1 MAGPG
6 EPPPNQPPPPEQAGE
21 KRSRRERARIAA
33 MVVLAVLITLFAVLN
48 GKQVKVNWIAGSG
61 KAPLI
66 IVIVISLLA
75 GKLSSGQS
83 LAEIAAATPGRSV
96 AGLIEALV
104 TAKRAALAAIAAKL
118 PQRVRAEVERPG
130 GPRRAAALARARGA
144 SHVARHHARVP
155 PAHRLIATPGFRA
168 AASYLGMSA
177 VQLQSELES
186 GRTLAAIA
194 SATSV

>member
-66 IVIVISLLA
+66 IVIVISLLV
-75 GKLSSGQS
+75 G
-83 LAEIAAATPGRSV
+83 I
-96 AGLIEALV
+96 LV
-104 TAKRAALAAIAAKL
+104 TYIA
-118 PQRVRAEVERPG
+118 ER
-130 GPRRAAALARARGA
+130 R
-144 SHVARHHARVP
+144 
-155 PAHRLIATPGFRA
+155 
-168 AASYLGMSA
+168 
-177 VQLQSELES
+177 S
-186 GRTLAAIA
+186 GRRRR
-194 SATSV
+194 